1 MAPPPPPASR
11 DVEQNGS
18 DEQQPLIDEVDEH
31 EHYSQRAPWL
41 RAFVLGA
48 NDGLVS
54 VASLMLGVGGG
65 NENLKA
71 MQLAGVAGL
80 VAGALSMA
88 CGEYISVASQKDAEQ
103 ADIDKERLEQAKGP
117 VARAHEFEELV
128 GIYMGRGLS
137 EPLARDV
144 AKELTEKDVI
154 RAHARDELGIDMDEL
169 ANPLQA
175 CVTSALAFSMGAG
188 MPLLAG
194 AFITDHLTRIYVV
207 IATSTA
213 ALLLFG
219 SMGAWLG
226 GARLWKGALRVLVG
240 GWLAMAATYGIGL
253 LFGESPA

>member
-1 MAPPPPPASR
+1 MAPPPPPAT
-11 DVEQNGS
+11 DVEQNGLGT
-18 DEQQPLIDEVDEH
+18 EQPLLEPDEH

-80 VAGALSMA
+80 VSGALSMA
-88 CGEYISVASQKDAEQ
+88 AGEYISVASQKDAEQ
-103 ADIDKERLEQAKGP
+103 ADIDKEIREQQKGP

-128 GIYMGRGLS
+128 GIYMERGLS
-137 EPLARDV
+137 EPLAREV

-175 CVTSALAFSMGAG
+175 CVTSAIAFSIGAG
-188 MPLLAG
+188 MPLLGG
-194 AFITDHLTRIYVV
+194 AFIEDHLTRIYVV

-213 ALLLFG
+213 ALILFG
-219 SMGAWLG
+219 ATGAYLG
-226 GARLWKGALRVLVG
+226 GAKLWKGALRVLIG
-240 GWLAMAATYGIGL
+240 GWLAMAITYGIGL